1 MENQE
6 KRRSRATLVE
16 VAELALV
23 SKSTVSRVV
32 NEDAAVSE
40 ETRERVMDA
49 IRTTGYR
56 VNQSARALVS
66 NKTGAIAVAI
76 YEQLATYFTSSFSGA
91 MVTALQD
98 FFFEKD
104 LQVLIL
110 PAPNR
115 ERQQRIEKYIYEG
128 HVDGAIL
135 LGPIREDILLP
146 DLLGAHV
153 PIVVGGRPIG
163 SDSVSYVDIDNAKAS
178 ELVVRALVKDG
189 RKSIGFITGQLSNA
203 SATDRLRGYKLGLE
217 GSTANDAETLIGIAD
232 WGYESAASATAK
244 ILKSHPEMDAIF
256 CSNDLMA
263 TAALAVIRDAGRSVP
278 SDIAVVGF
286 DNSPIALRTNP
297 QLTSVAQSPE
307 DYARALGENL
317 LKQMS
322 GQDLRPKPVIL
333 PTEIVWRE
341 SFNPENTK

>member
-1 MENQE
+1 MDQGS
-6 KRRSRATLVE
+6 KRKARATLVE

-23 SKSTVSRVV
+23 SKSTVSRVI

-40 ETRERVMDA
+40 EARQRVLDA
-49 IRTTGYR
+49 IRATGYR

-98 FFFEKD
+98 FFFERD

-115 ERQQRIEKYIYEG
+115 ERQKRIEKYIYEG

-135 LGPIREDILLP
+135 LGPVREDILLS
-146 DLLGAHV
+146 DLLSAQV

-178 ELVVRALVKDG
+178 ELAVQELIRSG
-189 RKSIGFITGQLSNA
+189 RKTIGFITGQLSNA
-203 SATDRLRGYKLGLE
+203 SATDRLRGYKLAIE
-217 GSTANDAETLIGIAD
+217 GSDAKDDETLIGIAD
-232 WGYESAASATAK
+232 WGYESAAIATRK
-244 ILKSHPEMDAIF
+244 LLELHPELDAIF

-263 TAALAVIRDAGRSVP
+263 TAAIAVIRDSGRKIP
-278 SDIAVVGF
+278 EDIAVIGF
-286 DNSPIALRTNP
+286 DDSPIALRTTP

-322 GQDLRPKPVIL
+322 GEDLSPKPVIL
-333 PTEIVWRE
+333 PTQIVWRD
-341 SFNPENTK
+341 SFNPENHK